1 MSRQMRSS
9 NSLNLETVPAGPV
22 RVPFTGC
29 DAYFLAVEDMMA
41 RAGQGRHV
49 GLSVVEFGGT
59 LDVERLRDAARRFSS
74 SHPLLHAK
82 ISPRAPFGVPAWMA
96 VPPFSPD
103 AVKVIEHLAET
114 DLQGLCENLLAS
126 PDEAFFQIHLL
137 QKPSGGF
144 LVARWFHL
152 LFDGRGAELALTEIA
167 RLAANPAEPAK
178 PIGSWGMPFPP
189 PKKFLDRLREP
200 QAFVDRHYDLKPFD
214 FTSPGGPHP
223 RPGRPR
229 FRIVSFAEEESA
241 AIRQRAARFTG
252 GIFNLPFFFAAAT
265 RSHAAVFGLR
275 GKEPASYY
283 SPAPVQARKRWMRH
297 PIFQNQ
303 VTILFFKLRA
313 QEVRDFESSVAA
325 LQRQF
330 DHSVRTRV
338 EQAFATMLWWM
349 RRLPTVLYRAF
360 LLRDT
365 GGELTS
371 FFQSHTGE
379 FLEGVEELCGAPIR
393 NGWHIPTVS
402 QPPGSGVFFNDHKGR
417 LTATLAWRDGSL
429 SDEEVAA
436 MVESLRG
443 DLIG

>member
-1 MSRQMRSS
+1 MPSS
-9 NSLNLETVPAGPV
+9 NSSNLETVPAEAV

-29 DAYFLAVEDMMA
+29 DAYFLAAEDMMA

-49 GLSVVEFGGT
+49 GLSVVELGGT
-59 LDVERLRDAARRFSS
+59 LDNERLQHAARRFSS

-82 ISPRAPFGVPAWMA
+82 ISPRAPFGVPAWVA
-96 VPPFSPD
+96 LPPFSPD
-103 AVKVIEHLAET
+103 AVAVIEHPAAT
-114 DLQGLCENLLAS
+114 DLNRLCESLLAS
-126 PDEAFFQIHLL
+126 PDEAFFQIHVV
-137 QKPSGGF
+137 QKQSGGF

-167 RLAANPAEPAK
+167 RLTANPCELAK
-178 PIGSWGMPFPP
+178 PVGSWGIPFPP
-189 PKKFLDRLREP
+189 SKKLFARLREP
-200 QAFVDRHYDLKPFD
+200 QAFVDRHYELKPFD
-214 FTSPGGPHP
+214 FTSPGGPNS
-223 RPGRPR
+223 RPSLPR
-229 FRIVSFAEEESA
+229 FRIVNFTEEESA

-265 RSHAAVFGLR
+265 RAHAAVFRLR

-313 QEVRDFESSVAA
+313 EEAREFESSVAS
-325 LQRQF
+325 LQKQF
-330 DHSVRTRV
+330 DRSVRARV
-338 EQAFATMLWWM
+338 EQSFATMLWWM
-349 RRLPTVLYRAF
+349 RRLPTALYREF

-379 FLEGVEELCGAPIR
+379 FLEGVEEFCGAPIR

-417 LTATLAWRDGSL
+417 LTASLAWREASL
-429 SDEEVAA
+429 SEEEVAA
-436 MVESLRG
+436 MVESLRA

>member
-1 MSRQMRSS
+1 MPSS
-9 NSLNLETVPAGPV
+9 NSLNLKTVPAGAV
-22 RVPFTGC
+22 RVPFSGC

-49 GLSVVEFGGT
+49 GLSVVELGGA
-59 LDVERLRDAARRFSS
+59 LDIESLRHAAQRFSS

-82 ISPRAPFGVPAWMA
+82 ISPRAPFGVPAWVA
-96 VPPFSPD
+96 LPPFSPG
-103 AVKVIEHLAET
+103 AVAVIEHPADT
-114 DLQGLCENLLAS
+114 DLNGLCESLLAS
-126 PDEAFFQIHLL
+126 PDEAFFQIHLV

-152 LFDGRGAELALTEIA
+152 LFDGRGAELALAEIA
-167 RLAANPAEPAK
+167 RLAANTGEPAK
-178 PIGSWGMPFPP
+178 PVGSWGIPFPP
-189 PKKFLDRLREP
+189 SKKLFARLREP
-200 QAFVDRHYDLKPFD
+200 QAFVDLHYELKPFD
-214 FTSPGGPHP
+214 FTSPGGPNA
-223 RPGRPR
+223 RPGQPR
-229 FRIVSFAEEESA
+229 FRIVNFNEEESA

-265 RSHAAVFGLR
+265 RAHAAVFRLR

-313 QEVRDFESSVAA
+313 EEARDFESSVVS
-325 LQRQF
+325 LQKQF
-330 DHSVRTRV
+330 DRSVRARV
-338 EQAFATMLWWM
+338 EQSFATMLWWM
-349 RRLPTVLYRAF
+349 RRLPTALYREF

-379 FLEGVEELCGAPIR
+379 FLEGVEEFCGAPIR

-402 QPPGSGVFFNDHKGR
+402 QPPGSGIFFNDHKGR
-417 LTATLAWRDGSL
+417 LTATLAWREGSL
-429 SDEEVAA
+429 SEGEVAA
-436 MVESLRG
+436 MVESLG
-443 DLIG
+443 NDLIG

>member
-1 MSRQMRSS
+1 MPSLNSS
-9 NSLNLETVPAGPV
+9 NLDPVPAGAV

-49 GLSVVEFGGT
+49 GLSVVELGSA
-59 LDVERLRDAARRFSS
+59 LNIESLRNAARRFSS

-96 VPPFSPD
+96 LPPFSPD
-103 AVKVIEHLAET
+103 AVAVIEHPVGT
-114 DLQGLCENLLAS
+114 DLNGLCESLLAS
-126 PDEAFFQIHLL
+126 PDEAYFQLHLV
-137 QKPSGGF
+137 PCEGGSF

-167 RLAANPAEPAK
+167 RLAANPSEAAK
-178 PIGSWGMPFPP
+178 PVGSWGMPFPP
-189 PKKFLDRLREP
+189 PKKLLARLHEP
-200 QAFVDRHYDLKPFD
+200 QAFVDRHYELKPID
-214 FTSPGGPHP
+214 FASPGGPNP
-223 RPGRPR
+223 RPGQPR
-229 FRIVSFAEEESA
+229 FRIVNFTKEESA
-241 AIRQRAARFTG
+241 AIHQRAARFTG

-265 RSHAAVFGLR
+265 RAHAAVFRLR
-275 GKEPASYY
+275 GKQPASYY

-313 QEVRDFESSVAA
+313 DEVRDFETAVSS
-325 LQRQF
+325 LQKQF
-330 DHSVRTRV
+330 DRSVRARV
-338 EQAFATMLWWM
+338 EQSFATMMWWM
-349 RRLPTVLYRAF
+349 RRLPTMVYREF
-360 LLRDT
+360 LLHDT

-379 FLEGVEELCGAPIR
+379 FLEGVEEFCGAPIR

-402 QPPGSGVFFNDHKGR
+402 QPPGSGVFFNDHRSR
-417 LTATLAWRDGSL
+417 LTATLAWREGSL
-429 SDEEVAA
+429 SEEEVAA
-436 MVESLRG
+436 MVESLRD

>member
-1 MSRQMRSS
+1 MPSS
-9 NSLNLETVPAGPV
+9 NASNLQSVPAGAV

-29 DAYFLAVEDMMA
+29 DAYFLAVEDLMA

-49 GLSVVEFGGT
+49 GLSVVVLGGAA
-59 LDVERLRDAARRFSS
+59 DVESLRNAARRFSS

-82 ISPRAPFGVPAWMA
+82 ISPRAPFGVPVWMA
-96 VPPFSPD
+96 LPPFSPD
-103 AVKVIEHLAET
+103 AVAVIEHPPGT
-114 DLQGLCENLLAS
+114 DLNGLCELLLAS
-126 PDEAFFQIHLL
+126 PDEAFLQLHLIP
-137 QKPSGGF
+137 KPSGGF

-152 LFDGRGAELALTEIA
+152 LFDGRGAELALAEIA
-167 RLAANPAEPAK
+167 RLAANPGEAAK

-189 PKKFLDRLREP
+189 PKKLLARLREP
-200 QAFVDRHYDLKPFD
+200 QAFVDRHYELKPFD
-214 FTSPGGPHP
+214 FTSPGGPNP
-223 RPGRPR
+223 KSGPPR
-229 FRIVSFAEEESA
+229 FRIVNFTAEESA

-265 RSHAAVFGLR
+265 RAHASVFRLR

-313 QEVRDFESSVAA
+313 DEARDFESSVAS

-330 DHSVRTRV
+330 DRSVRARV
-338 EQAFATMLWWM
+338 EQSFAAMLWWM
-349 RRLPTVLYRAF
+349 RRLPTALYREF

-379 FLEGVEELCGAPIR
+379 FLEGVEEICGAPIR

-402 QPPGSGVFFNDHKGR
+402 QPPGSGVFFNDHQGR
-417 LTATLAWRDGSL
+417 LTATLAWREGSL

-436 MVESLRG
+436 MVESLRA
-443 DLIG
+443 DLAGG

>member
-1 MSRQMRSS
+1 MPSS
-9 NSLNLETVPAGPV
+9 NSSNLETVPAGAV

-49 GLSVVEFGGT
+49 GLSVLELSGA
-59 LDVERLRDAARRFSS
+59 LDIESLRHAARRFSS

-82 ISPRAPFGVPAWMA
+82 ISPRAPFGVPAWVA
-96 VPPFSPD
+96 LPPFSPD
-103 AVKVIEHLAET
+103 AVAVIEHPADT
-114 DLQGLCENLLAS
+114 DLNGLCESLLAS
-126 PDEAFFQIHLL
+126 PDEAFFQIHLI
-137 QKPSGGF
+137 QKPAGGF

-152 LFDGRGAELALTEIA
+152 IFDGRGAELALAEIA
-167 RLAANPAEPAK
+167 RLAANPGEAGQPV
-178 PIGSWGMPFPP
+178 GSWGMPFPP
-189 PKKFLDRLREP
+189 PKNFFERLREP
-200 QAFVDRHYDLKPFD
+200 QAFVDRHYELKPFD
-214 FTSPGGPHP
+214 FTSPGGPNP
-223 RPGRPR
+223 RPGQPR
-229 FRIVSFAEEESA
+229 FRIVNFTEEESG

-265 RSHAAVFGLR
+265 RAHAAVFRLR

-313 QEVRDFESSVAA
+313 EEARDFESSVAS
-325 LQRQF
+325 LQKQF
-330 DHSVRTRV
+330 DRSVRARV
-338 EQAFATMLWWM
+338 EQSFATMMWWM
-349 RRLPTVLYRAF
+349 RRLPTALYREF

-379 FLEGVEELCGAPIR
+379 FLEGVEEFCGAPIR

-417 LTATLAWRDGSL
+417 LTATLSWREGSL
-429 SDEEVAA
+429 SEEEVAA
-436 MVESLRG
+436 MVEMLRA